1 MTTTHA
7 PGMGF
12 GPGDAG
18 HHRRRVLL
26 VAVVVVACAAVVL
39 PLGVRGLDRDNAR
52 AVAAAP
58 TTAGTARGDRDGAAG
73 QDPALGPLGN
83 LPALLGKTPDAL
95 RVGLREGSSVRVGDV
110 TTGTL
115 RHSAAGWQ
123 VVVRWSGRLQPLP
136 TRGAVTLGRGA
147 WVAASGKVYTRV
159 PTGRSGQ
166 FRVYAWEPRGGSAY
180 TAPTLR
186 AVSLGQVCF
195 DRSFTAYGTC

>member
-26 VAVVVVACAAVVL
+26 VAAVVAACAAVVL
-39 PLGVRGLDRDNAR
+39 SLGVRGLDRDNAR

-58 TTAGTARGDRDGAAG
+58 TTPGTPSGHRHGTGG
-73 QDPALGPLGN
+73 PDPALGPVGN
-83 LPALLGKTPDAL
+83 LPALLPHAPDGVRAGL
-95 RVGLREGSSVRVGDV
+95 RVGSSVRVGDV

-115 RHSAAGWQ
+115 RHTAAGWQ

-136 TRGAVTLGRGA
+136 MRGAVSLGRGA

-159 PTGRSGQ
+159 PTGRPGQ

-195 DRSFTAYGTC
+195 DRTFTAYGTC